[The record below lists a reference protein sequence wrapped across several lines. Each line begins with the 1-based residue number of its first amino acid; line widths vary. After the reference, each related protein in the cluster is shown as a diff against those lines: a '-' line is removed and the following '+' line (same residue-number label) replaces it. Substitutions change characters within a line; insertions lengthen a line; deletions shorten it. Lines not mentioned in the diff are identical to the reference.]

1 MINLFI
7 IKNVFTILGLLLV
20 TLSFS
25 QSKNLKGIIKNDEV
39 QINNLSISVTV
50 DSAEEVESI
59 FNMNDVREILE
70 TLVDNQEVSFE
81 IICNGNLM
89 TNGEKS
95 TLSCKVNGKSDNID
109 LFLKSVKKMRQA
121 AINYYEKQ

>member
-1 MINLFI
+1 M
-7 IKNVFTILGLLLV
+7 KNVFTILGLLLV

-39 QINNLSISVTV
+39 QINNLSILVTV

>member
-1 MINLFI
+1 M
-7 IKNVFTILGLLLV
+7 KNVFTILGLLLV

-95 TLSCKVNGKSDNID
+95 TLSCKVNWKSDNID

>member
-1 MINLFI
+1 M
-7 IKNVFTILGLLLV
+7 KNVFTILGLLLV